1 MKLHLATLRFAG
13 ESADLEAPFQAANF
27 RASLPHN
34 RAALVIGALF
44 YAVFGILDAMLMP
57 EFERVTWF
65 IRYAVVVPA
74 IAALLLFSFS
84 RAFERFASAA
94 LASISVV
101 AGGGIIA
108 MIVIA
113 PPPVNYSYYAGVLL
127 VLIWNYTFAR
137 IPFPWATAAG
147 WLLVLFYEVAAIWI
161 SPTPFI
167 VLLNNNFFFI
177 SANIMGMIACYSL
190 EYYIRRDYFL
200 TRQVEADREKIA
212 ATNRE
217 LASQSLEYQTINLAL
232 TKEITERRKAEK
244 ALFESEERYRS
255 IFENAKEGIYQST
268 PDGRF
273 IYANAS
279 MARTWGYETPE
290 EMMTEIVD
298 IAKQHYVDP
307 EGRQRFMAMIEE
319 EGNVEGYRMEI
330 HRKDGSRIWI
340 SVNARAVRDV
350 SGKILYYEGTN
361 EDITEQKLLE
371 DMILENERRYRYLVE
386 NSSDIIYTTD
396 LRGTLTYVNPA
407 MERVT
412 GYAIRQMFGHSV
424 YNLVRTDYR
433 EPMKQFHHRLLSE
446 RNASA
451 YFEFP
456 IVTIDGTE
464 KWLGQ
469 EMQMIYE
476 KSETVGYQATA
487 RDITDR
493 LKAGEEQRE
502 REKLSAIVETAGMIC
517 HEMNQPMQVILGH
530 AEHLAMIMKDDGIL
544 GPRLGTIKEQIAKM
558 SDITRKLMNMTRYHT
573 KPYVGK
579 ARIVDLDK
587 SAD

>member
-1 MKLHLATLRFAG
+1 MDQPSTMKLHLATLRFAG

-101 AGGGIIA
+101 AG
-108 MIVIA
+108 IA